1 MGRGDGSAQGLR
13 RDRGC
18 RTGLCAFMKPV
29 DVITATDIA
38 RPRKVVAAY
47 AADPDHV
54 ADWYANIERVTWQTE
69 RPLTI
74 GTRLA
79 FVAHFL
85 CRTLSY
91 TYEVIDFAPNE
102 RLVMAT
108 TEGPFPMET
117 TYGWSDLPGQR
128 TKMTLRNRGTPAG
141 FAGLTAPVM
150 AAAMQRANRK
160 DLAALKTL
168 LERQ

>member
-1 MGRGDGSAQGLR
+1 
-13 RDRGC
+13 
-18 RTGLCAFMKPV
+18 MKPV

-85 CRTLSY
+85 CRTHLWTGASPNIKPRRSR
-91 TYEVIDFAPNE
+91 IDPEGDGAAVDRTRPHRGRAAE
-102 RLVMAT
+102 RR
-108 TEGPFPMET
+108 P
-117 TYGWSDLPGQR
+117 
-128 TKMTLRNRGTPAG
+128 
-141 FAGLTAPVM
+141 
-150 AAAMQRANRK
+150 
-160 DLAALKTL
+160 
-168 LERQ
+168 